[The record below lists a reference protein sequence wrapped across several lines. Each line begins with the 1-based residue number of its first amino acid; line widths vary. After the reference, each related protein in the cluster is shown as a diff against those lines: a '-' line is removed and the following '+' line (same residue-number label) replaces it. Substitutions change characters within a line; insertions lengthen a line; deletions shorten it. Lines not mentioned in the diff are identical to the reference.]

1 MMNRPTPSDARAEHR
16 PEPVQP
22 SSAPPGAPRQMRAT
36 PPSPPRRMGELP
48 AAPGM
53 RRAAMPEPGPRYGQG
68 DGRRMVV
75 ARDITLTGQ
84 ISKCDY
90 LIVEGIVESMRYD
103 GQTLEVTESGSF
115 NGQIEVETAEI
126 AGIYDGTMVVRGRL
140 IVRPTGRL
148 SGNISYGELEVNAGG
163 QVNGELK
170 IVQNTPTRRGPLA
183 ARNSDEDLDN
193 FVVSDDAAKGS
204 TGE

>member
-1 MMNRPTPSDARAEHR
+1 MMMNRPTPPDARPDNR
-16 PEPVQP
+16 PEGQP
-22 SSAPPGAPRQMRAT
+22 AAGGPPRQMRAT
-36 PPSPPRRMGELP
+36 PPTPPRRLGELSGPVP
-48 AAPGM
+48 AM
-53 RRAAMPEPGPRYGQG
+53 RRAAPEPGPRYGQG

-126 AGIYDGTMVVRGRL
+126 AGIYDGTMIVRGRL

-170 IVQNTPTRRGPLA
+170 MIQNVPTRRGPLT
-183 ARNSDEDLDN
+183 RSSEDDLDN
-193 FVVSDDAAKGS
+193 VGVGDDPAKGAA
-204 TGE
+204 E